1 MAESVGLEKTR
12 REEPVA
18 SSLLGSNHY
27 CNGGK
32 PEPAHGGAIT
42 TPAALTRTTPVSST
56 QYAVVPVEFNVTGV
70 ALTEKPVSPDTPQAA
85 GTPAV
90 KDRVPLGVNVNV

>member
-1 MAESVGLEKTR
+1 MTR
-12 REEPVA
+12 EAKGGSGNFLPF
-18 SSLLGSNHY
+18 SLSYY

-42 TPAALTRTTPVSST
+42 TPAAFTRTTPVSST

-70 ALTEKPVSPDTPQAA
+70 ALTENPVSPDTPQAA

-90 KDRVPLGVNVNV
+90 SDRVPLGVNVNV

>member
-1 MAESVGLEKTR
+1 MARSFGQKSR
-12 REEPVA
+12 REEAVA
-18 SSLLGSNHY
+18 SSLLGPNYY

-42 TPAALTRTTPVSST
+42 TPAAFTRTTPVSST

-90 KDRVPLGVNVNV
+90 SERVPLGVNVNV

>member
-1 MAESVGLEKTR
+1 
-12 REEPVA
+12 VA
-18 SSLLGSNHY
+18 SSPFSLNYY

-42 TPAALTRTTPVSST
+42 MPAAFTRTTPLSST
-56 QYAVVPVEFNVTGV
+56 QHEVVPVEFNVTGV
-70 ALTEKPVSPDTPQAA
+70 ALTKNPVSPDTPHAD

-90 KDRVPLGVNVNV
+90 RDTVPLGVNVNA